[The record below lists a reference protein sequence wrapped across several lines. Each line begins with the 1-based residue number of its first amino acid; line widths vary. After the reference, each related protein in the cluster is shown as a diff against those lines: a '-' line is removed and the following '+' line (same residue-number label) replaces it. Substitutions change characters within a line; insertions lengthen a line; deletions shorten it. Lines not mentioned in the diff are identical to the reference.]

1 MIKTFH
7 RKTALIQAGVLQRS
21 ADAVSPR
28 LRVDF
33 LGPSDAPLNRGGW
46 AARKERQAAA
56 DACAAGAGAPAGA
69 PPAAPAPS
77 LAAAAGAGGA
87 APADMPP
94 ASAPDAATR
103 CGVTASPPRA
113 AAAPRRPRRRAAL
126 LAASPAGGGVPD
138 DWSSVAPA
146 PTPAAARALRS
157 RLARTRR
164 PTPAAPLR
172 PRTLLPV
179 ALITACNSGV
189 PDNASSATPAQ
200 PVSSVSHVCV

>member
-1 MIKTFH
+1 MLDNACRVGRTCRYTDHVLIKTFH

-21 ADAVSPR
+21 ADAVGPR

-56 DACAAGAGAPAGA
+56 DAGAAGAGAPAGA

-103 CGVTASPPRA
+103 CGVTASPHH
-113 AAAPRRPRRRAAL
+113 
-126 LAASPAGGGVPD
+126 AGG
-138 DWSSVAPA
+138 
-146 PTPAAARALRS
+146 
-157 RLARTRR
+157 
-164 PTPAAPLR
+164 
-172 PRTLLPV
+172 
-179 ALITACNSGV
+179 
-189 PDNASSATPAQ
+189 
-200 PVSSVSHVCV
+200 